1 MRSQADLQEMLLD
14 LLNLDSGLSEW
25 EVNFIDDMSKR
36 ADLFTPNMAN
46 KIEELWNK
54 HF

>member
-1 MRSQADLQEMLLD
+1 MRNQADLQEMLLD
-14 LLNLDSGLSEW
+14 LLNLSSGLSEW
-25 EVNFIDDMSKR
+25 EVKFIDDMSNR
-36 ADLFTPNMAN
+36 TDNFTENMAN

>member
-1 MRSQADLQEMLLD
+1 MKSQADLQEMLLG

-25 EVNFIDDMSKR
+25 EVNFIENMSKR
-36 ADLFTPNMAN
+36 TEDFTPNMAN
-46 KIEELWNK
+46 KIEELWGK